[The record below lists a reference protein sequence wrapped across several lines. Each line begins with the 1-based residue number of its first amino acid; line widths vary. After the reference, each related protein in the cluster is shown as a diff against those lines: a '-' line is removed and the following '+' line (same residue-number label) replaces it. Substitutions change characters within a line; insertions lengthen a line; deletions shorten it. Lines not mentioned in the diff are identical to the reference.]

1 MVCELHSE
9 SAPMDGIRDDSAGSS
24 AEQGALPRNKGER
37 AAGIAAGAISQ
48 LTNAIRHLSFFSSST
63 VFSDGEKKGA
73 KSVFRPFYEI
83 D

>member
-48 LTNAIRHLSFFSSST
+48 LTNAIRHLSFLFSST
-63 VFSDGEKKGA
+63 VLRRKKKRGA